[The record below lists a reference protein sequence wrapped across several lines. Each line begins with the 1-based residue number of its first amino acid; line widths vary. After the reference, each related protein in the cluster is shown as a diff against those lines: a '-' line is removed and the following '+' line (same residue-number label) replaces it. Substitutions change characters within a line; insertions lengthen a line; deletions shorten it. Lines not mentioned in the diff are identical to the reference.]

1 MDRDRP
7 PYGPSDDA
15 DVSRPSEA
23 PHRGRD
29 DDQPRTGSGG
39 DREKMDRPRFASRDR
54 TAPRLPVEPTFD
66 ADSDLDAPKRS
77 FERMGRFSRDGAG
90 SKPGERREP
99 VLGSERSRPVG
110 PSTGREEPRPTG
122 FSARR
127 ATTERSTPPEGS
139 RSAESKPTADRDVRP
154 QPSFRSRDR
163 STEPAPAAP
172 EVPRE
177 RNRFLSGDR
186 ARSERP
192 PFDPR
197 GSSVARARDDVRPAP
212 PTVPLRP
219 AADERRAAPSRPAS
233 GERSWRADLAAR
245 SSQPP
250 IEPKRPP
257 ASERSTRPETAEPA
271 PGESVAPRR
280 ERPSFV
286 DRERYSMRMPER
298 FAADRPE
305 AAPAAEPAAAPWS
318 DPTPIAAPAPAAQ
331 SGDGDRSAR
340 PKRDWR
346 SLRFSSR
353 FAQPPKA
360 YDLDEV
366 GDRELSFDES
376 ASQEQRGPA
385 EPQYAPAS
393 NLDDGSRDD
402 DAALRRRFGR
412 VRPASREPEPDYT
425 MDVEPESPYA
435 DDDPAAEDLY
445 AGAETVDDR
454 APFEERDDLAVG
466 GYDDEDDYAAD
477 RYREPA
483 AAPLGSEA
491 YPIAESEYAETGYDT
506 ADFEPAPA
514 YEDPEEP
521 VDRTPR
527 SRAQTRARDQ
537 LVYDDFDIRDRGEP
551 PIAAVVDDRYDDF
564 GAYADEPDPL
574 RAEPRAGLDADPAS
588 YRGTFEDYEKKG
600 RRGPMALLLA
610 LGGVAVVAGG
620 LIVGYQIFSSDGGD
634 RVPLVKLEDTPSKVA
649 PDEPGGMSI
658 PHQNKL
664 IYDRIVG
671 ENSPVDEQVVP
682 REEPVI
688 DLNSQG
694 EERQAGEPD
703 SDLPAPPDA
712 EENAV
717 GEAAGDDTGRQEA
730 ADILRGD
737 QSSDGGQLSQNFGVP
752 VPPPGFSPSDSGT
765 RVVEADPE
773 PRDEPD
779 ATPEPSRIE
788 TISPPE
794 RSTASREPPPQPKLK
809 PAIPPEP
816 ADVAPRSSESSAG
829 PIQLSRPSDTS
840 GGPAPAP
847 STAVESAPLSQAV
860 VLPPPAPEPVQQQRQ
875 QVARAEPAPAPVT
888 SSASGDYVVQTAA
901 FRSEEEARDEYRK
914 LRDKHGG
921 LIASYGPLIQKA
933 DLGSR
938 GVYYRL
944 RLGPIDSKGAASN
957 LCDSLLAA
965 GEKDCLV
972 RRQ

>member
-1 MDRDRP
+1 M
-7 PYGPSDDA
+7 
-15 DVSRPSEA
+15 
-23 PHRGRD
+23 
-29 DDQPRTGSGG
+29 
-39 DREKMDRPRFASRDR
+39 
-54 TAPRLPVEPTFD
+54 RL
-66 ADSDLDAPKRS
+66 
-77 FERMGRFSRDGAG
+77 
-90 SKPGERREP
+90 
-99 VLGSERSRPVG
+99 
-110 PSTGREEPRPTG
+110 
-122 FSARR
+122 
-127 ATTERSTPPEGS
+127 
-139 RSAESKPTADRDVRP
+139 
-154 QPSFRSRDR
+154 
-163 STEPAPAAP
+163 
-172 EVPRE
+172 
-177 RNRFLSGDR
+177 
-186 ARSERP
+186 
-192 PFDPR
+192 
-197 GSSVARARDDVRPAP
+197 
-212 PTVPLRP
+212 
-219 AADERRAAPSRPAS
+219 
-233 GERSWRADLAAR
+233 
-245 SSQPP
+245 
-250 IEPKRPP
+250 
-257 ASERSTRPETAEPA
+257 
-271 PGESVAPRR
+271 
-280 ERPSFV
+280 
-286 DRERYSMRMPER
+286 PER
-298 FAADRPE
+298 FTADGPE
-305 AAPAAEPAAAPWS
+305 AAPAPEPPAAPTAEPRSESRSEPAPV
-318 DPTPIAAPAPAAQ
+318 AAPAPAGQ
-331 SGDGDRSAR
+331 SGEEDRPAR

-366 GDRELSFDES
+366 GDRELSFDGSTSPEQHG
-376 ASQEQRGPA
+376 AS
-385 EPQYAPAS
+385 EPRYAPAS
-393 NLDDGSRDD
+393 DLDDGSRDD

-412 VRPASREPEPDYT
+412 VRPASREPEPDYRV
-425 MDVEPESPYA
+425 DVEPESPYA
-435 DDDPAAEDLY
+435 DDEAASEDLY

-466 GYDDEDDYAAD
+466 GYADEDDYTAD
-477 RYREPA
+477 SYREPA
-483 AAPLGSEA
+483 TEPLGSES
-491 YPIAESEYAETGYDT
+491 YPITESEYAETGYGTEEFD
-506 ADFEPAPA
+506 PAPA

-521 VDRTPR
+521 VDRTP
-527 SRAQTRARDQ
+527 RARDQ

-551 PIAAVVDDRYDDF
+551 QIAAAVDDRYDDF

-600 RRGPMALLLA
+600 RRGPMTLLLA

-620 LIVGYQIFSSDGGD
+620 LIVGYQMLSSDGSD

-671 ENSPVDEQVVP
+671 EDSPVDERVVP

-694 EERQAGEPD
+694 EERQAGE
-703 SDLPAPPDA
+703 DLPALPDA

-737 QSSDGGQLSQNFGVP
+737 QPPDSGQFSQNFGVP

-765 RVVEADPE
+765 RDVEADPE
-773 PRDEPD
+773 SRDEPD

-794 RSTASREPPPQPKLK
+794 QSTASREPPPQPKLK

-860 VLPPPAPEPVQQQRQ
+860 ALPPPAPEPVQQQRQ
-875 QVARAEPAPAPVT
+875 QVARAEPAPAPAT
-888 SSASGDYVVQTAA
+888 SSASGDYVIQTAA
-901 FRSEEEARDEYRK
+901 FRSEEEARDEYSK

-944 RLGPIDSKGAASN
+944 RLGPIDSKAAASN